1 MPLAQSYTMSRLIGI
16 CFTLL
21 LAFTPTTS
29 FAPSSAPSRMQFRT
43 PALGMHHSLAMKR
56 HVSRPSRGPEKNDEQ
71 NLEVD
76 QDGIPK
82 IGRLKNVVRQ
92 TRGDIVGTR
101 GSVKVQGKRWDNV
114 LPKPPTIRVV
124 GGTAKG
130 RKLNRPEVYLRPMM
144 GKVKE
149 ALFSILTEF
158 DVLRDDA
165 IALDTF
171 AGSESLRQ
179 HQELLTSCRCGSV
192 GIEALSRGVGAY
204 KAAKDFLQTHRLSP
218 KEACSTIR
226 GNLEV
231 CEFENRGVATTA
243 SGRLSF
249 PCLMSCCGTG
259 LVVCSKA
266 EAVYDDPVQVLAK
279 LRKMGGKGFDLLTMT
294 PPYEE
299 VDYGDLLGRISK
311 VVGNR
316 LIGMR
321 NRKYG
326 RTMLAIYACN
336 PVRFCVEPVVYSD
349 TRTTQGPDVEPRPK
363 EFGSL
368 RLDYL

>member
-1 MPLAQSYTMSRLIGI
+1 MKRLVATSLALLLYSSPIV
-16 CFTLL
+16 CFTPLN
-21 LAFTPTTS
+21 APT
-29 FAPSSAPSRMQFRT
+29 RIRFRAAT
-43 PALGMHHSLAMKR
+43 LNVHHSLAMKR
-56 HVSRPSRGPEKNDEQ
+56 HVPRSSRGQDSEPESI
-71 NLEVD
+71 EVD
-76 QDGIPK
+76 HDGIPK

-101 GSVKVQGKRWDNV
+101 GSVKVQGKGWDNI
-114 LPKPPTIRVV
+114 LPKPPTIRVA

-171 AGSESLRQ
+171 AG
-179 HQELLTSCRCGSV
+179 CGSV
-192 GIEALSRGVGAY
+192 GIEALSRGVG
-204 KAAKDFLQTHRLSP
+204 KAVFVDYS
-218 KEACSTIR
+218 KEACNTIR

-231 CEFENRGVATTA
+231 CEFEDRG
-243 SGRLSF
+243 
-249 PCLMSCCGTG
+249 M
-259 LVVCSKA
+259 VVCSKA
-266 EAVYDDPVQVLAK
+266 EAIYDDPVQVLA
-279 LRKMGGKGFDLLTMT
+279 KMGGKGFDLLTMT

-299 VDYGDLLGRISK
+299 VDYGDLLGRITKSEHLMNDGCIVVVEYPIELGSLPP

-316 LIGMR
+316 LVGMR

-336 PVRFCVEPVVYSD
+336 PGSNM
-349 TRTTQGPDVEPRPK
+349 EPRPQ
-363 EFGSL
+363 EFGTL